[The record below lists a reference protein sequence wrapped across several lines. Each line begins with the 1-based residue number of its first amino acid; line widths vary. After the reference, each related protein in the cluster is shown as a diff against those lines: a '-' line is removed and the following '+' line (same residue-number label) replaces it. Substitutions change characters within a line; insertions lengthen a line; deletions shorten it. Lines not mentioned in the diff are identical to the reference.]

1 MTSNINYYLMSTYNG
16 LLLDGAISMINK
28 NNDYLS
34 DDKLNYDVM
43 VLGNLISK
51 NISLA
56 KLAELSDPANG
67 ILESKYKSFK
77 FITSTLHEIN
87 STLVLQKKTDLAL
100 SSPNQIPLDIFNK
113 LIKMLTIYVQEY
125 EQ

>member
-1 MTSNINYYLMSTYNG
+1 
-16 LLLDGAISMINK
+16 MINK

>member
-87 STLVLQKKTDLAL
+87 NTQIKSRIMSMLL
-100 SSPNQIPLDIFNK
+100 SIIFK
-113 LIKMLTIYVQEY
+113 YVLIKYI
-125 EQ
+125 